1 MIARRRLRREQYKQL
16 FTSIDG
22 VTVFGAEGDE
32 EDNVWLTSILVD
44 KEVAGWSAADLSA
57 ALREDNIESRPLWK
71 PMHLQ
76 PVFSASR
83 SLVTGTSERLF
94 STGLTLPSGSV
105 LSDNQFDRVL
115 AAVHNYLG
123 RR

>member
-1 MIARRRLRREQYKQL
+1 MTYNLC
-16 FTSIDG
+16 SG
-22 VTVFGAEGDE
+22 
-32 EDNVWLTSILVD
+32 
-44 KEVAGWSAADLSA
+44 
-57 ALREDNIESRPLWK
+57 
-71 PMHLQ
+71 
-76 PVFSASR
+76 ASR